1 MCSRVEGSLKSSNEI
16 LSCYLKLQLL
26 NWKYF
31 VYTEHA
37 GNGKHEAHSLVGNA
51 LDCPLSPGKF

>member
-1 MCSRVEGSLKSSNEI
+1 MCSRVEVCLKSSNEI

-26 NWKYF
+26 YWKYS

-37 GNGKHEAHSLVGNA
+37 GNGKHELVGNA